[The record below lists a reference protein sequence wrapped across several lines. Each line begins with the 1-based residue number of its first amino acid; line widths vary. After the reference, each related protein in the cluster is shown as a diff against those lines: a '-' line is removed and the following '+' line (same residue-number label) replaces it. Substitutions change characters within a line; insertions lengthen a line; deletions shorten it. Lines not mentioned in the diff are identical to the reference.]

1 MKKIIALFLIA
12 SISFPNLN
20 VSVVHAEEAVV
31 IEKASDINVIKV
43 TGSADLEAHYENMN
57 EVDVIYTHNMA
68 FAEFPS
74 ETVQEILDNGTDFF
88 IVNAQVE
95 ELVETYNSDIT
106 FEEES
111 DVIACY
117 LTVEDAEYELYPVC
131 SDVLY
136 EDTESV
142 SDEEYT
148 GDKEKLYQYLI
159 YGVMQELYE
168 GVPQTFERI
177 DGEVSNY
184 WVPGEDSYWVPGE
197 DSYWVPS
204 NMPYWVAEEN
214 RINVEEVY
222 EAVRSIKQEDLLEQ
236 VTEEELATLQIST
249 VIGDAFCYNKKLIYF
264 YKKGSA
270 DGTGSDYDYS
280 SSTSMSGWSKMGSL
294 ELGIYIL
301 KANTIGSATYNNVY
315 SVVTASGLNDKYVT
329 SSKVSVSVSAL
340 STNII
345 MDHSKLVSGSSSTS
359 GKLAT
364 SVNSSG
370 SIPSSGYTTY
380 AMNPG
385 GQTISVD
392 SSETYAR
399 TWTCKTPKATENGS
413 WKVRPGLLL
422 KKTNGTTTAVTGK
435 VSVSYFQVSG
445 GVRTY
450 TIKDT
455 ASLSIAFK
463 NHAELT

>member
-12 SISFPNLN
+12 SISFSNLN

-43 TGSADLEAHYENMN
+43 TGSADLEAHYENMS

-68 FAEFPS
+68 FEEFPS

-88 IVNAQVE
+88 IANAQVE

-106 FEEES
+106 FEEEES

-136 EDTESV
+136 EDAESV

-148 GDKEKLYQYLI
+148 EDKEKLYQYLI
-159 YGVMQELYE
+159 YGVIQDLYE
-168 GVPQTFERI
+168 GVPQTLELI
-177 DGEVSNY
+177 DGEVSNH
-184 WVPGEDSYWVPGE
+184 WVPGEDP
-197 DSYWVPS
+197 YWVPS

-264 YKKGSA
+264 YKEGSA

-294 ELGIYIL
+294 DLGIYIL

-370 SIPSSGYTTY
+370 AIPSSGYTTY

>member
-1 MKKIIALFLIA
+1 MKKIIALILIA
-12 SISFPNLN
+12 SISFSNGN
-20 VSVVHAEEAVV
+20 VSVAHAEEAVV
-31 IEKASDINVIKV
+31 TEKASDINVIKV
-43 TGSADLEAHYENMN
+43 TGSADLEAHYENMS
-57 EVDVIYTHNMA
+57 EVDVIYTHNMV
-68 FAEFPS
+68 FQEFQQ
-74 ETVQEILDNGTDFF
+74 ETVREILDNGTDFF
-88 IVNAQVE
+88 IANAQVE

-106 FEEES
+106 FEEEES

-117 LTVEDAEYELYPVC
+117 LTVEDAEYEVYPVC
-131 SDVLY
+131 SDVIY
-136 EDTESV
+136 EDAESI
-142 SDEEYT
+142 SDEAYVE
-148 GDKEKLYQYLI
+148 DKIELYKYLS
-159 YGVMQELYE
+159 YGVIQDLYE
-168 GVPQTFERI
+168 GVPQTFELTES
-177 DGEVSNY
+177 EVSNH
-184 WVPGEDSYWVPGE
+184 WVPSEDP
-197 DSYWVPS
+197 YWVPS

-222 EAVRSIKQEDLLEQ
+222 EAVHSIKQEDLLEQ
-236 VTEEELATLQIST
+236 VTEEELARSKTST
-249 VIGDAFCYNKKLIYF
+249 VIGDAFCHSKKLIYF

-294 ELGIYIL
+294 DLGIYIL

-455 ASLSIAFK
+455 VSLSIAFK

>member
-20 VSVVHAEEAVV
+20 VFVVHAEEAVV

-43 TGSADLEAHYENMN
+43 TGSADLEAHYENMS

-68 FAEFPS
+68 FGEFPS

-106 FEEES
+106 FEEEES

-168 GVPQTFERI
+168 GVPQAFERI
-177 DGEVSNY
+177 DGEVSNH
-184 WVPGEDSYWVPGE
+184 WVPGE

-385 GQTISVD
+385 GQKISVD
-392 SSETYAR
+392 SSETYVR